1 MSNAELVLD
10 QSESEAETHD
20 QNVEQSQ
27 ALTQDAVQQMI
38 ASAVADALKKQRDS
52 VFAEARRTVLKGK
65 PTVETR
71 ESPKKQSQPDPFA
84 VIDAVDDASERY
96 GLNTKQKRA
105 LRSALTNSENINEE
119 IERYAAIA
127 GWSDEKPQESE
138 NKPSEQVE
146 MTQRKPANPG
156 APSSIPE
163 HERPTNPFSWSRE
176 TLDRIVAEKG
186 KRAAG
191 AFIRRRAEEYM
202 TGRPVSIRRSSR

>member
-10 QSESEAETHD
+10 QSEAEAEAHD
-20 QNVEQSQ
+20 QDTGNGQQ
-27 ALTQDAVQQMI
+27 LTQDAVQQMI

-52 VFAEARRTVLKGK
+52 VFAEARRTVLKSK

-71 ESPKKQSQPDPFA
+71 EAPKKQSQPDPFL

-105 LRSALTNSENINEE
+105 LRSALANTENIAEE

-127 GWSDEKPQESE
+127 GWSDEKPQE
-138 NKPSEQVE
+138 NKPSEQVD

-163 HERPTNPFSWSRE
+163 HERPTNPFAWSQE
-176 TLDRIVAEKG
+176 TVDRIVAEKG
-186 KRAAG
+186 KREAG
-191 AFIRRRAEEYM
+191 AFIRRRAAEYM
-202 TGRPVSIRRSSR
+202 TGRSVSIRRSR